1 MTKAESSPD
10 LSKSKGLVFFEYVL
24 LALCLCVIAIRATF
38 TEGPNAQTAGQS
50 INISDSVYS
59 LSISGLLISAFVL
72 WLIAGLCGR
81 KFSYRF
87 TAMEIGLGLF
97 CIAAVVAGLAA
108 PNKRAAITNSVM
120 IVAPVLMAVLLV
132 QILDSFSKIKLVL
145 VVVAALGV
153 VNAFQSAEQL
163 FVSNQELID
172 EYKKSPQTMLEQLGI
187 QSGSYEQMLFE
198 HRLYSKGVRG
208 FFTTSN
214 SAGSFSLLAVFAA
227 AALFM
232 EKFKPVVGLS
242 KLNRKSPA
250 SAIVRRSYS
259 GNVRLIACGLAA
271 AIVLF
276 GLVITKSKGAIGS
289 GLIAAAMF
297 AGYLL
302 FGDRLK
308 AHRKA
313 VSIFCLL
320 LVLAGGCAVVFY
332 GLTYDRLP
340 GGRSMTFRWQYW
352 QASVKMYADHY
363 LTGVGPG
370 NFNHFY
376 PRYKP
381 AVALET
387 VSDPHNFLLS
397 VLTQYG
403 PLGLAGFLVL
413 VFVPLRRA
421 ISPAITP
428 IPSESDWSE
437 PAFNKLA
444 AIFMVV
450 IAFVLLLVRPAIIP
464 AGGDTLD
471 VKIYLIFALYVAPV
485 AAFVAGFWLLTVKGE
500 VGRQKKEDGIQSGS
514 AGNTDITT
522 AALFCGVVGVLIHN
536 VIDFAIF
543 EPPVFTAFWAVMAC
557 LIALYLNEKS
567 QPQRVLKPGLFSR
580 AATIAAGAVII
591 WAYLNYALVPVVKA
605 ETKIKEAMQ
614 PVTAG
619 EYSAKLLAQA
629 AKDDLLDP
637 RPMNLR
643 GRLLLQL
650 YEQPGKNRFDK
661 LTVEQPALLQQA
673 ADCFDEAIARD
684 KADYRNYQKLST
696 VYTLLAESS
705 AGEKKTAW
713 LDKAFSKMYLAIE
726 HYPGSETLHLELA
739 KIAEQLGKNKFAV
752 EHYQAAIDIEDNYR
766 SFFKQEYP
774 GTEPF
779 DRLGKDN
786 YEFAK
791 EHLKK
796 LSH

>member
-1 MTKAESSPD
+1 MTKAESNATLRSSPAAGGTLRSTSPD

-50 INISDSVYS
+50 VNISDSVYS

-145 VVVAALGV
+145 VVVASLGV

-208 FFTTSN
+208 FFTTGN

-227 AALFM
+227 AALFI
-232 EKFKPVVGLS
+232 EKL
-242 KLNRKSPA
+242 KLA
-250 SAIVRRSYS
+250 AGRRS
-259 GNVRLIACGLAA
+259 GANGTAGRLIACGLVVAV
-271 AIVLF
+271 ILF

-302 FGDRLK
+302 FGDWLR

-320 LVLAGGCAVVFY
+320 LVLAGGCTVVFY

-397 VLTQYG
+397 ILTQYG
-403 PLGLAGFLVL
+403 PLGLAGFLAL
-413 VFVPLRRA
+413 VFVPLRRTVF
-421 ISPAITP
+421 PGITP
-428 IPSESDWSE
+428 IPSESDYSE

-464 AGGDTLD
+464 TGGDTLD
-471 VKIYLIFALYVAPV
+471 VKIYLIFVLYAVPA
-485 AAFVAGFWLLTVKGE
+485 AAFVGGFWLLTIR
-500 VGRQKKEDGIQSGS
+500 RQITNNELQTTT
-514 AGNTDITT
+514 TDTA
-522 AALFCGVVGVLIHN
+522 AALFYGVAGVLIHN
-536 VIDFAIF
+536 LIDFAIF

-557 LIALYLNEKS
+557 LIALNLNKKS
-567 QPQRVLKPGLFSR
+567 QPH
-580 AATIAAGAVII
+580 AAYSVPRTACSIVIAAGAAII
-591 WAYLNYALVPVVKA
+591 WAYLNYTLVPVVKA
-605 ETKIKEAMQ
+605 ETKIKEAIQ
-614 PVTAG
+614 PVTTG
-619 EYSAKLLAQA
+619 EYSNKLLAQA
-629 AKDDLLDP
+629 AKDDPLDP

-650 YEQPGKNRFDK
+650 YEQTGNNRFG
-661 LTVEQPALLQQA
+661 TEPPALLQQA
-673 ADCFDEAIARD
+673 ADCFDEAIDRD

-696 VYTLLAESS
+696 IYTLLAESS

-713 LDKAFSKMYLAIE
+713 LDMAFSEMSLAVE

-739 KIAEQLGKNKFAV
+739 KIAEQLGKNKFAA
-752 EHYQAAIDIEDNYR
+752 EHYQTAIDIEDNYR
-766 SFFKQEYP
+766 SFFKREYP

-786 YEFAK
+786 YKFAK

-796 LSH
+796 FSH